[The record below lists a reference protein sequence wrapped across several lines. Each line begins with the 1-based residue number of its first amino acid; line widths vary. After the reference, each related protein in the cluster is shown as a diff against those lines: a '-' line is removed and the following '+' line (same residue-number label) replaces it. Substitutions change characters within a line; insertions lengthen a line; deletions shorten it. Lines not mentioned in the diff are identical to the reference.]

1 MRTIDRITQLTDEYW
16 NVHVTDQEFI
26 SRIQGKE
33 PGHRVADYVDEQT
46 STMLKAKM
54 RAKFELDPKTLGPR
68 KRSMGDVWVFET
80 GAYHPINIKAGLLGA
95 GGQPNVVSMQK
106 VLDYIFRQW
115 IDSYYVLIVKFDG
128 TKEPI
133 AHRSYLIDMLDWI
146 EFLEYNAGPGQIML
160 KEAPFYEAY
169 DSGWRPAQ
177 RSIREKTL
185 ALFRI
190 FETRIES
197 LIKQR
202 EMRLRRQRAL
212 LGKFEW
218 QAFTLKQSGGIEFME

>member
-1 MRTIDRITQLTDEYW
+1 
-16 NVHVTDQEFI
+16 
-26 SRIQGKE
+26 
-33 PGHRVADYVDEQT
+33 
-46 STMLKAKM
+46 
-54 RAKFELDPKTLGPR
+54 
-68 KRSMGDVWVFET
+68 
-80 GAYHPINIKAGLLGA
+80 
-95 GGQPNVVSMQK
+95 
-106 VLDYIFRQW
+106 
-115 IDSYYVLIVKFDG
+115 VLIVKFDG

-197 LIKQR
+197 LIKQG